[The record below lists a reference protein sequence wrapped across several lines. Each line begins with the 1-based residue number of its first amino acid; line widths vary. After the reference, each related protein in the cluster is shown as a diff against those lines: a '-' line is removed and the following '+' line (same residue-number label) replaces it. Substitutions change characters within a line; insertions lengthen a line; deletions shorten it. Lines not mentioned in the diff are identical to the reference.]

1 MDPAAAKSGSN
12 LVAWYAEGFSDRIG
26 DRLQLF
32 DSSGPGLELLRF
44 NPLLTANPAF
54 EPALRAVVAALDD
67 FTHPSFARV
76 RKVTVLE
83 EPGPQLALVSE
94 LVPGE
99 RLSKVLKSARL
110 SGLRANAG
118 AAIYLLRRLLPPV
131 GDLHARQ
138 VAHGLLTHDR
148 IIVSAQGEFF
158 ITEHVLPGAL
168 AALGLNADELWQRF
182 GIATAANAGQFDRR
196 TDVMQIALL
205 ALTLL
210 VDRPLGP
217 EDYPRGL
224 MLLLREASAR
234 LLTGDGIVLQMWFR
248 RALGLEEPAFTDA
261 ADAMAGL
268 DALLWDAPG
277 QWNAGLLPGAAP
289 VAEPAAPVVPAGR
302 QDPPAVQR
310 PSGRAGSILFGPPA
324 PVSVPRPE
332 PHSRRAVRRLRWAA
346 VVFGI
351 LALGEGVGLVLLLM
365 RGPSVVANPP
375 AHSPVPAAVA
385 DPPAAVEQRAKSAVA
400 PPTSAAPLPQRPSPA
415 SQPPAASAAAADD
428 AVRVARESSAL
439 PAALSST
446 GAARTDG
453 RAVSPR
459 PPTPRPKPAPAA
471 SCWLAIDSPVE
482 VRIFSDGRLIG
493 AASRGRFPLS
503 PGSHEIILVSE
514 AQQFRST
521 QTVELA
527 DGATVTITPT
537 IGPTTTEP

>member
-1 MDPAAAKSGSN
+1 VDPAAAKSGSN
-12 LVAWYAEGFSDRIG
+12 LVAWYAEGLSDRIG

-54 EPALRAVVAALDD
+54 EPALRAGVAALDD

-182 GIATAANAGQFDRR
+182 GIATAANAGQFDPR
-196 TDVMQIALL
+196 TDVLQIALL

-224 MLLLREASAR
+224 MPLLREASAR

-289 VAEPAAPVVPAGR
+289 GAAPAPLLPAGR
-302 QDPPAVQR
+302 QEQ
-310 PSGRAGSILFGPPA
+310 PA
-324 PVSVPRPE
+324 PHGSSGGATSTLFARPAAVPAPRRE
-332 PHSRRAVRRLRWAA
+332 PHSSRAVRRLRWAA

-365 RGPSVVANPP
+365 RGPTVAANPP
-375 AHSPVPAAVA
+375 AHSPVPAAVSA
-385 DPPAAVEQRAKSAVA
+385 PRTAVEQPATRAATPA
-400 PPTSAAPLPQRPSPA
+400 AAPAAPQPQRASQVPA
-415 SQPPAASAAAADD
+415 PQPPAAAADPP
-428 AVRVARESSAL
+428 VRVARESAAL
-439 PAALSST
+439 PAALSPAVD
-446 GAARTDG
+446 GRTDG
-453 RAVSPR
+453 REVPAR
-459 PPTPRPKPAPAA
+459 PPTPRPKPTPAA

-537 IGPTTTEP
+537 IGPTATEP